1 MQLGD
6 ARVGKLGDNV
16 VGFARTLR
24 RAGFAIDPTRI
35 ALAQEALLLVNIGNK
50 VEVQAALETVLVN
63 SQGQRPLFQ
72 ELFLAYFKDPELANK
87 LLAQLLPQSQGK
99 TQNRKN
105 RARVQEALSPQRKN
119 NPLKPSGESKI
130 QFDAAMTASQNE
142 RLRQADFN
150 LLSTD
155 EFVLVEQLAQ
165 RLQIQLPKYQTR
177 RTKVHVKGDRIDW
190 TGYFQSVAQFGL
202 DAPISSWRGRVLKP
216 TPLVILI
223 DISGSME
230 RYARMMLTFLH
241 AATRPYKQRTVFTF
255 GTQLTNLASAF
266 LHSDPDLMLKEASD
280 LIGDFA
286 GGTKL
291 GDALGQLRSEH
302 ARHFKGRRTT
312 VLIVSDGLD
321 TGSAE
326 MLNEQL
332 GWLKRHSGHL
342 LWCNPLM
349 RYEGYTPT
357 ASGPALLDRYA
368 DASVAIHNLSSLEQ
382 LARGFTDLL
391 KFKQ

>member
-6 ARVGKLGDNV
+6 ARAGKLADNV

-24 RAGFAIDPTRI
+24 RAGFAIDPARI
-35 ALAQEALLLVNIGNK
+35 ALAQQALLLISIGNK
-50 VEVQAALETVLVN
+50 VEVQAALETIFVN
-63 SQGQRPLFQ
+63 NHGQKPLFQ

-99 TQNRKN
+99 AQNRKN
-105 RARVQEALSPQRKN
+105 RARVQEALTPQRQN
-119 NPLKPSGESKI
+119 NSLKPSGESKI
-130 QFDAAMTASQNE
+130 QFDAAMTASQHE

-150 LLSTD
+150 LLSSA
-155 EFVLVEQLAQ
+155 EFELVEQLAR
-165 RLQIQLPKYQTR
+165 RLKILLPQYQTR
-177 RTKVHVKGDRIDW
+177 RTQANMKGDRIDW

-202 DAPISSWRGRVLKP
+202 DAPINAWRLRVYKP

-223 DISGSME
+223 DVSGSME

-241 AATRPYKQRTVFTF
+241 ASTRAYKQRSVFTF
-255 GTQLTNLASAF
+255 GTQLTNLAPAF
-266 LHSDPDLMLKEASD
+266 LHSDPDLMLSEAST

-291 GDALGQLRSEH
+291 GDTLCQLRSGY
-302 ARHFKGRRTT
+302 ARHFQGRRTT

-321 TGSAE
+321 TGDASI
-326 MLNEQL
+326 LNEQL
-332 GWLKRHSGHL
+332 AWLKRHSANL

-349 RYEGYTPT
+349 RYEGYTPSAT
-357 ASGPALLDRYA
+357 GPSLLDRYV

-382 LARGFTDLL
+382 LAQSFTDLL
-391 KFKQ
+391 KFKP